1 MGLADSA
8 ISGRIPERMERLPI
22 SSFTWR
28 VVILAGLAWFVESL
42 SIGSLGVALPA
53 LKHVMALTPSDVG
66 LLVASSTFGIVIGLI
81 PAGFMSDKYGR
92 KRILVLGIIEYSV
105 LTLLCAASTS
115 FGMLLVFRFL
125 SGLGMGAVFPLPYAI
140 VGEFVNSRSRTL
152 FNGVMDACLS
162 LGYFIAPLLGFVIIP
177 NLPQNVAWRVFFVV
191 SALPILYAYAI
202 HKSLPESPR
211 WLSRKGRDAEAEQTM
226 RSIEQ
231 QVQASTGQA
240 LPEVSTI
247 AKQPEQDA
255 IRVSAATPWTARY
268 VRRTISRC
276 IAATGTFFM
285 FYIVMTYMPT
295 IFAGKGLSFAHSLLF
310 TAIITG
316 SAIPGKLLNGYLA
329 EHFGRKFVY
338 VVFMGLAGVG
348 SLFFGVATTAVAM
361 VLYACVMSFFGTGA
375 FPALKMSY
383 AEQYPTPIRTTG
395 AASVETVGRFLGGVI
410 GSYMMPVIL
419 HQNGMATG
427 FYVVAAVTFIAVIVE
442 LFLSRETRNSTL
454 EQLEVSL

>member
-1 MGLADSA
+1 
-8 ISGRIPERMERLPI
+8 
-22 SSFTWR
+22 
-28 VVILAGLAWFVESL
+28 
-42 SIGSLGVALPA
+42 
-53 LKHVMALTPSDVG
+53 
-66 LLVASSTFGIVIGLI
+66 
-81 PAGFMSDKYGR
+81 
-92 KRILVLGIIEYSV
+92 
-105 LTLLCAASTS
+105 
-115 FGMLLVFRFL
+115 
-125 SGLGMGAVFPLPYAI
+125 
-140 VGEFVNSRSRTL
+140 
-152 FNGVMDACLS
+152 
-162 LGYFIAPLLGFVIIP
+162 
-177 NLPQNVAWRVFFVV
+177 
-191 SALPILYAYAI
+191 
-202 HKSLPESPR
+202 
-211 WLSRKGRDAEAEQTM
+211 
-226 RSIEQ
+226 
-231 QVQASTGQA
+231 
-240 LPEVSTI
+240 
-247 AKQPEQDA
+247 
-255 IRVSAATPWTARY
+255 
-268 VRRTISRC
+268 
-276 IAATGTFFM
+276 M

-348 SLFFGVATTAVAM
+348 SLFFGIATTAVAM